1 MKHAVYLII
10 GAIILAAI
18 GYYVVGREGGAFS
31 ADEDG
36 KKEQTLIKE
45 KSVGETLEEI
55 ASNFA
60 QLAKNFDPIQPFT
73 VHRIWVHDAM
83 FYAEYKNGNGVLAQL
98 LVARENGILKGV
110 GYFTP
115 SESGWVLQAGEG
127 EIAGPEAVLYERNEK
142 GKWIRKN

>member
-10 GAIILAAI
+10 GVVILAAVV
-18 GYYVVGREGGAFS
+18 YYVVGREGGVFGVNKNGDS
-31 ADEDG
+31 KQMPVE
-36 KKEQTLIKE
+36 E
-45 KSVGETLEEI
+45 KSVEQTLEEI

-60 QLAKNFDPIQPFT
+60 QLAKDFDPVQPFA

-83 FYAEYKNGNGVLAQL
+83 FYAEYKNGKGALAQL
-98 LVARENGILKGV
+98 LVTREDGILNGV

-127 EIAGPEAVLYERNEK
+127 EIAGPEAVLYERDEK